1 MSNTT
6 KNITTIL
13 GVLTI
18 VFSGY
23 YFYAQIS
30 SENVPGSDEALQ
42 QMLANTAIFIER
54 SQELD
59 AMSFDVTVFEDERFR
74 TLQTFTSP
82 VESQP
87 IGRSNPFAEVGDE

>member
-1 MSNTT
+1 MSNTI
-6 KNITTIL
+6 KNIAVIL

-23 YFYAQIS
+23 YFYAQ
-30 SENVPGSDEALQ
+30 VASDSATDNDAVLQ
-42 QMLANTAIFIER
+42 AMLANTAVFIER

-59 AMSFDVTVFEDERFR
+59 AMSFDEGVFQNERFR
-74 TLQTFTSP
+74 TLQSFTSP

-87 IGRSNPFAEVGDE
+87 IGRSNPFAEAGGE